1 MTSKPHYQPF
11 KTKLLWQS
19 ITALQRCSIRES
31 GEYKYYAKAQ
41 ASGSVG
47 INELS
52 EEIAYATTL
61 TDGDVLNVI
70 RALVKRINLHIAAGQ
85 IVKLENLGSFQ
96 AQLRSTGTATE
107 DTFSSAM
114 IKKVTLQFRP
124 GIGLKGQLNIAN
136 LSFHKVKSLQE
147 DKEEPLP

>member
-1 MTSKPHYQPF
+1 MAINYCVVGMQNP
-11 KTKLLWQS
+11 LD
-19 ITALQRCSIRES
+19 RES
-31 GEYKYYAKAQ
+31 GEIKYYPKAQ
-41 ASGSVG
+41 ATGSVG
-47 INELS
+47 INELA
-52 EEIAYATTL
+52 EEISYATTL

>member
-1 MTSKPHYQPF
+1 MAINY
-11 KTKLLWQS
+11 S
-19 ITALQRCSIRES
+19 IAKMANPLDRES

-41 ASGSVG
+41 ANGSVG
-47 INELS
+47 INELA

-96 AQLRSTGTATE
+96 AQLRSDGSDTE
-107 DTFSSAM
+107 ETFSTSL
-114 IKKVTLQFRP
+114 IRKVTLQFRP
-124 GIGLKGQLNIAN
+124 GIGLKGQLNKAN
-136 LSFHKVKSLQE
+136 LTFHKVKGLKQE
-147 DKEEPLP
+147 EEPMP